1 MPLSVLSKSY
11 QTVLVEQLREETVKL
26 AQELAGKSQ
35 AAVVATKQA
44 YKLVKSMD
52 IVQAADYLDAKQTA
66 MRAADTEGSWNK
78 GLGKFLD
85 EKSYRPGLGTYRRDE
100 P

>member
-1 MPLSVLSKSY
+1 
-11 QTVLVEQLREETVKL
+11 
-26 AQELAGKSQ
+26 
-35 AAVVATKQA
+35 
-44 YKLVKSMD
+44 
-52 IVQAADYLDAKQTA
+52 